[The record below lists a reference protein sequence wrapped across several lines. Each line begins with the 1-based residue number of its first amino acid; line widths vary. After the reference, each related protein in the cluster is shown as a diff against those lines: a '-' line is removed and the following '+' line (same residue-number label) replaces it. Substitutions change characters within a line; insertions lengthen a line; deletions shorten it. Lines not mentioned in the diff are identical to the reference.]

1 MLIKNL
7 EKHTIHYISNSN
19 NNINIKQNIFKDILF
34 EQKEWDNKNFREKY
48 IKQCFEYNNMNSE
61 IECYNFIKGKLENK
75 IYLNENLKN
84 EIKSSKL
91 SLNLKNRSSHNIK

>member
-1 MLIKNL
+1 
-7 EKHTIHYISNSN
+7 
-19 NNINIKQNIFKDILF
+19 
-34 EQKEWDNKNFREKY
+34 
-48 IKQCFEYNNMNSE
+48 MNSE